1 MRLSILSTVALLFAC
16 TSGALASSSAWHKA
30 EGVRMRIV
38 TKGAPD
44 ASGLLRGVLQ
54 IDLKRGWK
62 TYWRDPG
69 GSGVPPSIDVSGS
82 SNVALAELAFPAPM
96 RFDDESGP
104 WNGYKH
110 SVAFPVSFRL
120 AEPAEPVTIGALV
133 FIGACETICV
143 PVQAELTLDPT
154 SDPNNPDDAMIVDDA
169 FAMLPQDAQ
178 PDFGVAAVSSEA
190 DAVQVT
196 TRFPGKADGVELFV
210 AGVDGY
216 TLGMPE
222 RTGSDDAATFSVPVI
237 DRPAPRPDG
246 KGLPYTLVTQAGAVQ
261 GFLPYP

>member
-1 MRLSILSTVALLFAC
+1 M
-16 TSGALASSSAWHKA
+16 
-30 EGVRMRIV
+30 
-38 TKGAPD
+38 
-44 ASGLLRGVLQ
+44 
-54 IDLKRGWK
+54 
-62 TYWRDPG
+62 
-69 GSGVPPSIDVSGS
+69 PPSIDVSGS

-110 SVAFPVSFRL
+110 SVAFPVSFPARRAGRADERSARWFHRRL
-120 AEPAEPVTIGALV
+120 RDDLRSGAGRLRRWTRR
-133 FIGACETICV
+133 ATR
-143 PVQAELTLDPT
+143 Q
-154 SDPNNPDDAMIVDDA
+154 SDDAMIVDDA

-196 TRFPGKADGVELFV
+196 ARFPGKADGVELFV

-222 RTGSDDAATFSVPVI
+222 RTSSDDAATFSVPVI

-246 KGLPYTLVTQAGAVQ
+246 KELPYTLVTQAGAVQ